1 MGKPFNRELEK
12 IKDTIRWAEG
22 QDVGELRSFFS
33 VNAGTP
39 LICIGSG
46 GSYSAASYAA
56 MLYKQMCGLSVAMTP
71 LAFDTSSDIIIRD
84 SKLLYFSASG
94 RNKDFLIAFQR
105 GLEVGRGDMAG
116 VCLRESPKLDEIINK
131 YNPDFKKHTF
141 LIPTV
146 KDGFLATNSLI
157 AFFVLMYRCFFDGK
171 PSKYIKSGLGYSQNH
186 AMDFQKVENFIILHS
201 NLSEPVAVDLESKFS
216 EAALGSVLL
225 TDYRNF
231 GHGRHQWFDK
241 KGGNSCIVALVN
253 ENDRQLADKTLSK
266 MPEDVNVV
274 RIESSLKTPLATID
288 LLIKSFQFVA
298 TIGELRGIDPGRPGV
313 PDYGTEL
320 YHLNF
325 AKLINDESIAM
336 PPKDLAICRKL
347 RLGSTALI
355 PAPEYKAYSRAYDMF
370 VNRLGD
376 KEFDLL
382 ALDNDGTICN
392 VDRNARYTPYLDDSI
407 AKILN
412 KLLSEGVKIAV
423 MTGRGGSVYELLQK
437 SIREEYW
444 PQVYLGC
451 YNGAVIVKLTDGTA
465 SIERVKEAPLDEQ
478 LTVFERELKR
488 YPFHPTI
495 REYSTQLSFTCSDK
509 QKAYEICS
517 EILLLNKLDRLH
529 IWSSSHS
536 LDIVVST
543 KASKTAV
550 KEISEHVL
558 VIGDRGDYEGND
570 YEMLSLPYSL
580 SVDGVSRNPD
590 SCWNLAPKGLRG
602 LDVVKYY
609 LRNIKA
615 NKQGFKIVLRE
626 DEI

>member
-12 IKDTIRWAEG
+12 IKDTIKWAEG

-46 GSYSAASYAA
+46 GSFSAASYAA

-71 LAFDTSSDIIIRD
+71 LAFDTSSDTIIRD

-186 AMDFQKVENFIILHS
+186 AIDFQKVENFIILHS

-253 ENDRQLADKTLSK
+253 ENDLQLAEKTLSK

-288 LLIKSFQFVA
+288 LLVKSFQFVA

-336 PPKDLAICRKL
+336 PTKDLAICRKL

-355 PAPEYKAYSRAYDMF
+355 PASEYKAYSQAYDTF
-370 VNRLGD
+370 VTRLGK

-382 ALDNDGTICN
+382 ALDYDGTICN
-392 VDRNARYTPYLDDSI
+392 VDRKARWKEYLEDGI
-407 AKILN
+407 AKTIN
-412 KLLSEGVKIAV
+412 KLLADGIRIAV
-423 MTGRGGSVYELLQK
+423 MTGRGDSMHQLLRD
-437 SIREEYW
+437 SIDKKYW
-444 PQVYLGC
+444 PHVYLGC
-451 YNGAVIVKLTDGTA
+451 YNGAIIVRLTDDTSA
-465 SIERVKEAPLDEQ
+465 IEAVKEAPMDEQ
-478 LTVFERELKR
+478 LAVLEKELRNYHFK
-488 YPFHPTI
+488 PGKVKK
-495 REYSTQLSFTCSDK
+495 YSTQLSLSCDDK
-509 QKAYEICS
+509 QKACEICN
-517 EILLLNKLDRLH
+517 EIILNNHLDRLH

-550 KEISEHVL
+550 KGISENVL

-570 YEMLSLPYSL
+570 FEMLSLPYSL
-580 SVDGVSRNPD
+580 SVDKVSRNLY
-590 SCWNLAPKGLRG
+590 SCWNLAPRDLRG
-602 LDVVKYY
+602 LDVIKYY
-609 LRNIKA
+609 LRKIKA
-615 NKQGFKIVLRE
+615 TKNGFKIMF
-626 DEI
+626 